1 MAKKS
6 EVSGNENRKT
16 GLDRRSDEDR
26 RSIYSLDYFAQG
38 GLERRIKKERRKLTE
53 RRKGWIRASKWT
65 SVSTDI
71 TKKSSS

>member
-6 EVSGNENRKT
+6 KTSRNDNRKT
-16 GLDRRSDEDR
+16 GIDRRFDEDR

-53 RRKGWIRASKWT
+53 RRQGWIRASKWT

-71 TKKSSS
+71 SNKSKT